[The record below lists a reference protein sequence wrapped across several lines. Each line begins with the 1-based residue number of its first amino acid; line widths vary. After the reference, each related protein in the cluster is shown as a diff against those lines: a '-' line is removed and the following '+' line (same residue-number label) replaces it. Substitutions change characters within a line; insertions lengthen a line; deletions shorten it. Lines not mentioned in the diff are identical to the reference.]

1 MTCVIDYTNKMKTIN
16 DTYLFKALDAFPYD
30 IEETMEALNYALS
43 CNEKNPIALGLMA
56 RVHGE
61 ILGDYQEAKEY
72 FQEALGYDMHCI
84 KLYPHY
90 LNVLL
95 WNEDYAE
102 AEKLIDFALTVKG
115 TDKAVLH
122 LKKAILYES
131 KFEFKEAL
139 KCLKSAKKY
148 TFNGSFMSYL
158 DDEKARIKSKM
169 PKKKKKSKK
178 ERKCSKSSKSAR
190 KRRN

>member
-1 MTCVIDYTNKMKTIN
+1 MKTIN

-43 CNEKNPIALGLMA
+43 YNEKNPIALGLMA

-61 ILGDYQEAKEY
+61 VLGKYEESKEY
-72 FQEALGYDMHCI
+72 FQEALGHDMNCVR
-84 KLYPHY
+84 LYPHFID
-90 LNVLL
+90 VLL
-95 WNEDYAE
+95 WNEDYDE

-115 TDKAVLH
+115 TDKAVLYA
-122 LKKAILYES
+122 KKAVLFES
-131 KFEFKEAL
+131 KFEYKKAL

-148 TFNGSFMSYL
+148 TFNGTFMSEL
-158 DDEKARIKSKM
+158 EDEKSRIKDKM
-169 PKKKKKSKK
+169 PKKKKTSKK
-178 ERKCSKSSKSAR
+178 TKKGSKFSKSAK

>member
-1 MTCVIDYTNKMKTIN
+1 MKTIN
-16 DTYLFKALDAFPYD
+16 DTYLYKALDAFPYD

-43 CNEKNPIALGLMA
+43 YNEKNPIALGLMA
-56 RVHGE
+56 RVYGE
-61 ILGDYQEAKEY
+61 ILGEYEEAKEY
-72 FQEALGYDMHCI
+72 FQEALGYDVYCI

-102 AEKLIDFALTVKG
+102 AEKLIDFGLTVKG

-122 LKKAILYES
+122 LKKAILFES
-131 KFEFKEAL
+131 NFEFKEAL

-148 TFNGSFMSYL
+148 AFNGAFMSYL
-158 DDEKARIKSKM
+158 EEEKGRIKSKM

-178 ERKCSKSSKSAR
+178 EKKCSKSSKSAK
-190 KRRN
+190 KRRK

>member
-1 MTCVIDYTNKMKTIN
+1 MNTIN

-43 CNEKNPIALGLMA
+43 YNEKNPIALGLMA

-61 ILGDYQEAKEY
+61 VLGQYEEAKEY
-72 FQEALGYDMHCI
+72 FQEALGYDMQCI

-90 LNVLL
+90 IDVLL
-95 WNEDYAE
+95 WNEDYNE

-115 TDKAVLH
+115 TDKGVLY
-122 LKKAILYES
+122 LKKATLYES

-139 KCLKSAKKY
+139 KCLKSAKEY
-148 TFNGSFMSYL
+148 TFNGSFMSDL
-158 DDEKARIKSKM
+158 EDEKSRIKDKM

-178 ERKCSKSSKSAR
+178 KKKGSKNSKSAK

>member
-1 MTCVIDYTNKMKTIN
+1 MKTIN

-43 CNEKNPIALGLMA
+43 YNDKNPIALGLMA
-56 RVHGE
+56 RVQGE
-61 ILGDYQEAKEY
+61 ILGEYEEAKEY

-90 LNVLL
+90 INVLL

-122 LKKAILYES
+122 LKKAILFES
-131 KFEFKEAL
+131 KFEFKKAL
-139 KCLKSAKKY
+139 KCLKSAKQFI
-148 TFNGSFMSYL
+148 FNGSFMS
-158 DDEKARIKSKM
+158 DIEDEKSRIKGKM
-169 PKKKKKSKK
+169 PKKKNKSKK
-178 ERKCSKSSKSAR
+178 IKKSSKFSKSAK